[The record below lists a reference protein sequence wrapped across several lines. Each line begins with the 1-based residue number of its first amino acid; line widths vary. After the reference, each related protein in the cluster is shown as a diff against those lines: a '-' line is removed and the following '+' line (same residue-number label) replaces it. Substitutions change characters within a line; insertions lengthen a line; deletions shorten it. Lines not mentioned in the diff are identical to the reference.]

1 MEQGRWKEALSP
13 TEKAIQLQPDS
24 SASYLQRGIIQAAL
38 GNPRAALQDFS
49 VCLDKNPKEI
59 NALYNRGNIYFQQEK
74 FEQANR
80 DFEASVKIDPNFG
93 KAFYAMGLSYFKV
106 GQQEKACFALQQ
118 AKKLKY
124 PGAKEA
130 VANLCP

>member
-1 MEQGRWKEALSP
+1 MEQGLWKEALAP

-74 FEQANR
+74 FEP
-80 DFEASVKIDPNFG
+80 S
-93 KAFYAMGLSYFKV
+93 
-106 GQQEKACFALQQ
+106 
-118 AKKLKY
+118 
-124 PGAKEA
+124 
-130 VANLCP
+130 